1 VILAAGLT
9 PAWQQILLFDRF
21 ATGEVNRAREAH
33 WCASGKVINVGRGL
47 FHLGA
52 ESRTLSLV
60 GGPTGESIR
69 REFAG
74 AQISARW
81 VETAAATR
89 VCTTILDAGRGVTT
103 ELVENTASAAPGEL
117 SAFARAFAEE
127 ARQADVVVLSG
138 SLPAGAPAEYYRDL
152 MRSCS
157 ARVILDVRGAELLAA
172 LDARPWLVKPN
183 REELARTL
191 QADLTSDAALVEAM
205 HELNRRGAEWV
216 VVTRGPAATWA
227 TSAGQSYRAQPPACD
242 VVNPIG
248 CGDSLCAGIAW
259 GIARGESPLD
269 ALRTGMGAAADN
281 LGQLLPCRLNPQRV
295 RALAGRVEV
304 RPVSGPAGSTGG
316 S

>member
-60 GGPTGESIR
+60 GGATGESIR

-74 AQISARW
+74 AGISARW
-81 VETAAATR
+81 VETSSATR
-89 VCTTILDAGRGVTT
+89 VCTTILDAGRGMTT
-103 ELVENTASAAPGEL
+103 ELVENTAAATSNEL

-127 ARQADVVVLSG
+127 ASRAGVVVLSG
-138 SLPAGAPAEYYRDL
+138 SLPAGAPSEYYRDL
-152 MRSCS
+152 MRGCS

-191 QADLTSDAALVEAM
+191 QADLTSDAALIDAM
-205 HELNRRGAEWV
+205 RELNRRGAEWV
-216 VVTRGPAATWA
+216 VVTRGPSATWA
-227 TSAGQSYRAQPPACD
+227 TSGGQVYRARPPACE

-248 CGDSLCAGIAW
+248 CGDALCAGIAW
-259 GIARGESPLD
+259 SIDRGEGPLE
-269 ALRTGMGAAADN
+269 ALRMGMGAAADN
-281 LGQLLPCRLNPQRV
+281 LGQLLPCRLDPRRV
-295 RALAGRVEV
+295 RELAGRVEV
-304 RPVSGPAGSTGG
+304 RPFSGPAGSRGE